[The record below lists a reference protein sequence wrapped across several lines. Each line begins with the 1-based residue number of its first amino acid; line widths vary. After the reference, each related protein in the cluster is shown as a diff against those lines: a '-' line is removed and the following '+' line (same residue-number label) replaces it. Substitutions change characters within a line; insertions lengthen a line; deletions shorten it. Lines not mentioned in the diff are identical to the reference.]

1 MPLFGRGR
9 QAPTRSPVD
18 VEIEVLQAAA
28 AEVRLEDGRDY
39 RRTLQAWQRQALE
52 FYDLLGEAWYPA
64 QFYARMLS
72 RLRLHPAIEL
82 PNGEHEEV
90 EDEAAQVILQRIQYR
105 RWASTFGQL
114 QAIVGD
120 GYLAVYLDDDGQE
133 TWDYFSPAE
142 LIVQERSYLRR
153 MGDGVPD
160 REYAKVSVIPEGG
173 LEVAQMKSWRLWNRH
188 PTHSEMADSP
198 MRAIID
204 RLSYLMHLDKA
215 AFAAALSRIA
225 GAGIFIVDERITL
238 PPSEAESADDDMNDD
253 PFMRRLMS
261 YMLKPISTP
270 GSAAQQAPR
279 VARVEPPEG
288 MAVKDMTAW
297 IRFHDPNQTT
307 DWESK
312 VEKTIRR
319 IAISLDMPPAELL
332 GLENANQWV
341 GWLIGEDKWKAH
353 GEPVADRLCD
363 DLTRGY
369 YRAACIAAG
378 VENAEK
384 LVVWRDPA
392 QVVVHPD
399 HGKAAEEV
407 HDRGGLSD
415 KALRA
420 AHNFSESDGP
430 SPAER
435 EAWEIIKM
443 KSRDRPQD
451 PSEADAR
458 GSGSHVEAG
467 APDNNGNR
475 TNQPSPQADNR
486 QMRILGSAEIIF
498 DRLRERAGTFLWTRK
513 MQCEGCFDGMEGVP
527 RGELAATVGQEVVR
541 MLDVTSELA
550 LVAGGADVFATKLV
564 KQWGY
569 DIHRAE
575 VIARVLE
582 RLAAERLYEP
592 DASLPDDFLE
602 VL

>member
-28 AEVRLEDGRDY
+28 AEIRLEDGRDY
-39 RRTLQAWQRQALE
+39 RRTLPAWQRQALE

-90 EDEAAQVILQRIQYR
+90 EDEAAQAILQRIQYR

-153 MGDGVPD
+153 MGDVVLD

-173 LEVAQMKSWRLWNRH
+173 LEVAQMKAWRLWNRH

-204 RLSYLMHLDKA
+204 RLLYLMHLDKA

-270 GSAAQQAPR
+270 GSAAQQAPL

-288 MAVKDMTAW
+288 MSVKDMTAW

-407 HDRGGLSD
+407 HDRGALSD
-415 KALRA
+415 ATLRA
-420 AHNFSESDGP
+420 AHNFGESDAP

-435 EAWEIIKM
+435 EAWEIIKT
-443 KSRDRPQD
+443 KARDRPED

-458 GSGSHVEAG
+458 DSGSHVEAG

-569 DIHRAE
+569 DAHRAE